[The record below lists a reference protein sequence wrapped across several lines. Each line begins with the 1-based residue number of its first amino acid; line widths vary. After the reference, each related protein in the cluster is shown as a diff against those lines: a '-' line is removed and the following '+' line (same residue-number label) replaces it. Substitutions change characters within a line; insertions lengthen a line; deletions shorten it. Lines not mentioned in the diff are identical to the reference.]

1 MEKILVRQNIKREI
15 FLDSQTIYIIHIILH
30 FTLKKTNKQI
40 YTKKTLFLGFLTHT
54 NPSINIITERMTPFP
69 HNDKIPG
76 L

>member
-30 FTLKKTNKQI
+30 FTLKKTNKQ
-40 YTKKTLFLGFLTHT
+40 TQKKPFFLGFLTHT
-54 NPSINIITERMTPFP
+54 NLSINIITERMTPFP